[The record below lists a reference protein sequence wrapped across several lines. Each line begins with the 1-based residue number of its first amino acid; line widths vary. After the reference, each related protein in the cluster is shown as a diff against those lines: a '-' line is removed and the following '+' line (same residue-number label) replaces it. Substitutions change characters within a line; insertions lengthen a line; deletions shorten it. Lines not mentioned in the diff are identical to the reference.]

1 MRKNSS
7 STDATDPL
15 IDAFIDSVWLE
26 DGLSALTLAA
36 YRRDLQALAKW
47 LTLQGTDL
55 AKIGRAHV

>member
-7 STDATDPL
+7 STDTPDPL

-36 YRRDLQALAKW
+36 YRRDLNALALW
-47 LTLQGTDL
+47 LHTHHRQ
-55 AKIGRAHV
+55 RR